1 MTCPGPSGRDDSF
14 GRRRREA
21 GDAEDDAEGDDHDE
35 GNVETSK
42 VELREMFRVYESRES
57 MPSNDVSGA
66 LITGQEEI
74 IYRCVQIIS

>member
-21 GDAEDDAEGDDHDE
+21 GDAEDDDHDE

-74 IYRCVQIIS
+74 IYRCVKIIS